1 MNERQDQEGRTTG
14 PVLHTERTNENS
26 NDSDRL
32 SKTEQYD
39 VLEDMYNLEKLCQQI
54 KRDLVVH
61 R

>member
-14 PVLHTERTNENS
+14 QVLHTERTNENS

-39 VLEDMYNLEKLCQQI
+39 VLEDMYTLEKLCQQI